1 MKTND
6 IVTVADLM
14 NFKKEIIEQI
24 AVIPQPKAQAKFVNG
39 KVLSEVTGVKSYN
52 SLMKY
57 FGQFS
62 RKVGG
67 RNFFDLDAVTQHLK
81 SKQND

>member
-14 NFKKEIIEQI
+14 TFKKEIIEQI

-39 KVLSEVTGVKSYN
+39 KVLIDVTGLKSYN
-52 SLMKY
+52 SMMKH

-62 RKVGG
+62 KKIGG
-67 RNFFDLDAVTQHLK
+67 RRFFDLEAVTQHLK
-81 SKQND
+81 EG